1 MKNKKFNLFI
11 TSNDVDNFGNS
22 YSISKFSI
30 YFLISSLAL
39 ILMLSFFG
47 FYFLFLHSPPINS
60 TLIYNDSTSDIQFL
74 KDPVKAKNNS
84 DFETSFITSNFDNS
98 HMGIDING
106 SIGTKVYAPMDGQ
119 VIYSGFDKK
128 LGNSI
133 IISHSNGCITKYMH
147 NKKNFV
153 KSGENVSVDKPI
165 AEMGNS
171 GSSVKNEGIHLHF
184 ELWKDGKV
192 INPSLFIKNL
202 KVVDIDTF
210 VSK

>member
-11 TSNDVDNFGNS
+11 TSNDVGNFGNS

-30 YFLISSLAL
+30 YLLSSCLSL
-39 ILMLSFFG
+39 ILLFSFFG
-47 FYFLFLHSPPINS
+47 IYFLFLYAPKISS
-60 TLIYNDSTSDIQFL
+60 ASVYSNDTSDIQFL
-74 KDPVKAKNNS
+74 KDPVKTKNNS
-84 DFETSFITSNFDNS
+84 VFETSFITSNFDDS

-106 SIGTKVYAPMDGQ
+106 SIGTKIYAPMDGQ

-128 LGNSI
+128 FGNSI
-133 IISHSNGCITKYMH
+133 IISHNNGCITKYMH
-147 NKKNFV
+147 NNKNFV
-153 KSGENVSVDKPI
+153 KSGENIKIDKPI